1 MENADAE
8 RDVYDEL
15 LTQAEIQG
23 NVNRVN
29 GESRDHRR
37 TFLPRTPWSLDWVLT
52 STLRLLL
59 VINALKAAEQA
70 ILSGDEEKLYEAL
83 KAMGVQNLQ
92 AQNKGWY
99 LKQLQAARENKEQ
112 VGRKS
117 RLANI
122 TLHCFINLIIPNISS
137 VRFLFPSQS
146 PGTRP

>member
-23 NVNRVN
+23 NVNQVN
-29 GESRDHRR
+29 GESRDH
-37 TFLPRTPWSLDWVLT
+37 LLLRTPWSLDWVLM

-83 KAMGVQNLQ
+83 KAMGLQNLQ

-99 LKQLQAARENKEQ
+99 LKQLQADRENKEQ
-112 VGRKS
+112 VGGKS
-117 RLANI
+117 
-122 TLHCFINLIIPNISS
+122 
-137 VRFLFPSQS
+137 
-146 PGTRP
+146 